1 MGTVSKNR
9 GMSCVG
15 VRKTGT
21 TLIRV
26 STVMGTLYLTK
37 ECDCMDMIRIL
48 QLVALAFGVEELCNA
63 RKYYKQK
70 KTRWAI
76 ASLCVGIF
84 ACARAIIS
92 ITGIL

>member
-1 MGTVSKNR
+1 
-9 GMSCVG
+9 
-15 VRKTGT
+15 
-21 TLIRV
+21 
-26 STVMGTLYLTK
+26 
-37 ECDCMDMIRIL
+37 MDMIRIL

-63 RKYYKQK
+63 IIYYKQK

-84 ACARAIIS
+84 ACACAIIS